1 MSWSLE
7 NYTPVNDRILRFK
20 ELFPEGSLAPLDP
33 ARPFWIEDVPGV
45 GQRLIYVAAAYR
57 TPDDTRPGI
66 GMAWEP
72 LPGVT
77 PYTKG
82 SELMVAETSAWGRAL
97 AAIGIGVN
105 AGIASNEEVQA
116 RRAPAERPAPASK
129 PRPAASVTPA
139 TATGP
144 EALATAAQLKL
155 MCMLMADSMVTDNKG
170 RAQLAAK
177 ILLRPVG
184 TIEGLG
190 KRDASRVIDRLKAGP
205 LIQEEDPRDYED
217 QRESVEEPF

>member
-1 MSWSLE
+1 MSYSLE
-7 NYTPVNDRILRFK
+7 NYTPVNDRILKFK

-33 ARPFWIEDVPGV
+33 ARPFWIQEVPGV

-57 TPDDTRPGI
+57 TPDDPRPGI

-105 AGIASNEEVQA
+105 SGIASTEEVQA
-116 RRAPAERPAPASK
+116 RRAPAERPSAASK
-129 PRPAASVTPA
+129 PPTAASATPA

-144 EALATAAQLKL
+144 EALITPAQLKL
-155 MCMLMADSMVTDNKG
+155 IFMLMADSGVKDNNGK
-170 RAQLAAK
+170 AQLAAK
-177 ILLRPVG
+177 ILLRPVASL
-184 TIEGLG
+184 EGLG
-190 KRDASRVIDRLKAGP
+190 KRDASKVIERLKSGFNVR
-205 LIQEEDPRDYED
+205 EEDPRDVED
-217 QRESVEEPF
+217 PRHYEEPF

>member
-20 ELFPEGSLAPLDP
+20 ELFPDGSLAPLDP

-57 TPDDTRPGI
+57 TPDDPRPGI

-105 AGIASNEEVQA
+105 SGIASTEEVQA
-116 RRAPAERPAPASK
+116 RRAPVESVPNVPK

-139 TATGP
+139 TSTAP
-144 EALATAAQLKL
+144 EAYATPAQVKL
-155 MCMLMADSMVTDNKG
+155 MFMLMADNGITDAKA
-170 RAQLAAK
+170 RAQLAAT

-184 TIEGLG
+184 DIAGLG

-205 LIQEEDPRDYED
+205 IVREEDPRDMED
-217 QRESVEEPF
+217 PQDQEEPF

>member
-7 NYTPVNDRILRFK
+7 NYTPVNDRILKFK
-20 ELFPEGSLAPLDP
+20 ELFPDGSLAPLDP

-45 GQRLIYVAAAYR
+45 GPRLIYVAAAYR
-57 TPDDTRPGI
+57 SPDDPRPGI

-105 AGIASNEEVQA
+105 SGIASNEEVQA
-116 RRAPAERPAPASK
+116 RATSAEKPQNAS
-129 PRPAASVTPA
+129 RTASPTRSTPA
-139 TATGP
+139 RPSGP
-144 EALATAAQLKL
+144 EALSTPAQHGLIKRCMSENGVVTGKAQTEWAT
-155 MCMLMADSMVTDNKG
+155 
-170 RAQLAAK
+170 R
-177 ILLRPVG
+177 ILQRPVG
-184 TIEGLG
+184 SLEALT
-190 KRDASRVIDRLKAGP
+190 KREASAVIDRVKAGP
-205 LIQEEDPRDYED
+205 PADQPEQEP
-217 QRESVEEPF
+217 EEAF